1 MPPYYIELK
10 AKNPAFEDSDLKKS
24 FFILWRHVTAVLL
37 RRLRCQMQH
46 ARIDKCRK
54 QNSDWVDLFRG
65 NSMDLEFNTQ
75 GCDLY
80 KSWRGLKM
88 LHFGTS
94 VVYWASTM
102 GQMFVHSTVCN
113 LSNNAPLV
121 RVHFSTVTK
130 SVISP
135 HTVISHDKMT
145 KWQCQ
150 VKWHSLWQ

>member
-1 MPPYYIELK
+1 MD
-10 AKNPAFEDSDLKKS
+10 KNLTLRRCSVDAVNTGRKGGLY
-24 FFILWRHVTAVLL
+24 FIDYDGCHLIILSSKLNIQLSKIQIWRSLLFLWRHVTAVLL

-65 NSMDLEFNTQ
+65 NSMDLEFNSQ

-94 VVYWASTM
+94 VVYWASTI
-102 GQMFVHSTVCN
+102 GQIFVHSTVHGEH
-113 LSNNAPLV
+113 NAYTWLGLQ
-121 RVHFSTVTK
+121 TVK
-130 SVISP
+130 V
-135 HTVISHDKMT
+135 
-145 KWQCQ
+145 
-150 VKWHSLWQ
+150 